1 LQGPTAHHLAHKYG
15 TQAPQV
21 LALSKSDK
29 SLALPLVEG
38 EAPIRAQV
46 VYAMRHE
53 MARTLEDV
61 VARRIGLQLYGW
73 RLAIDAV
80 PLAAALMGHELG
92 WSAEEEQV
100 ALEQYVDMV
109 NHRITS
115 AGQQAEPAPAA
126 IRELTLERK

>member
-1 LQGPTAHHLAHKYG
+1 LELT
-15 TQAPQV
+15 
-21 LALSKSDK
+21 KSDK

-46 VYAMRHE
+46 VYAVRHE

-61 VARRIGLQLYGW
+61 LARRIGLQLYGW
-73 RLAIDAV
+73 RLAIDAAPV
-80 PLAAALMGHELG
+80 AAALMGQELG
-92 WSAEEEQV
+92 WNAEEEQV
-100 ALEQYVDMV
+100 ALEQYVTMV

-115 AGQQAEPAPAA
+115 AGQQPEPVPSV